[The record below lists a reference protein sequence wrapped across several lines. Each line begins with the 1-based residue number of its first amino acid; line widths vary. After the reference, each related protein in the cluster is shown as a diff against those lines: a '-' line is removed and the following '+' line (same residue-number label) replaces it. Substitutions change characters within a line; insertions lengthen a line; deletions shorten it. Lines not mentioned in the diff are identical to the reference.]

1 MRQTWLV
8 VVLLL
13 VVGLL
18 AVGCTT
24 ATSAAAGSSDVIELN
39 DDNFEHLTQ
48 ATSGSTTGNW
58 LVELYFFLLCSPSH
72 LSLFFIVVIIKSAEG
87 HSIRLII

>member
-8 VVLLL
+8 VVLV

-18 AVGCTT
+18 AVWCT
-24 ATSAAAGSSDVIELN
+24 TSAAAGASSDVIELN

-58 LVELYFFLLCSPSH
+58 LVELYFFHSPLPPSFALH
-72 LSLFFIVVIIKSAEG
+72 HQVCRSGNNRI
-87 HSIRLII
+87 LI

>member
-8 VVLLL
+8 VVLV

-18 AVGCTT
+18 AVWCTT
-24 ATSAAAGSSDVIELN
+24 ASAAAGASSDVIELN

-58 LVELYFFLLCSPSH
+58 LVELYFFLLFSPSH
-72 LSLFFIVVIIKSAEG
+72 LLYFIIVIIKPAEG
-87 HSIRLII
+87 HSI